1 MSGTVAR
8 HWNVLR
14 DSWAAET
21 ERRTTATRHSETR
34 FLPAAL
40 EVMET
45 PPNPLGAWL
54 LWVLI
59 ALVGIAILWACLAR
73 VDVVAVAPGKLVAT
87 GHNKLV
93 QAADQGVV
101 RAIYVRDGQHVAA
114 SQALVALDPTTAGA
128 DKAQAEAALLS
139 ARIDAARGH
148 ALLDGFQGGP
158 ARFDA
163 PPGTPPDV
171 VGTQEGLIAARLAE
185 VRQHTTSLEAQAEEA
200 RAQEAG
206 STEES
211 RRLTDTLP
219 LLAER
224 VRRRGILADKGLS
237 SKILQL
243 ELQQQQV
250 DHERRIVIERE
261 TARRARASRSDFSA
275 QAAQIRAEGKRD
287 ALTELAKAEADVRQ
301 RKEELTKANNRS
313 GLQML
318 RAPVPGTVQQLAVY
332 TEGAVLKPADPILVI
347 VPDNA
352 RLIVEA
358 KVLNRDIG
366 FVRAGQDV
374 MVKLDAYPFTRYGLL
389 HGKIISISR
398 DAVTEEKLGQVYEAE
413 IALNETVMIADGH
426 RERLQPG
433 LTATA
438 EIRTGTRLV
447 INYLL
452 SPLERRIAEA
462 GRER

>member
-14 DSWAAET
+14 DSWVAET
-21 ERRTTATRHSETR
+21 ERRTTSTRHSETR

-114 SQALVALDPTTAGA
+114 GQALVALDPTTAGA

-148 ALLDGFQGGP
+148 ALLDGFQGGS
-158 ARFDA
+158 ARFIA
-163 PPGTPPDV
+163 PPGAPSDV
-171 VGTQEGLIAARLAE
+171 VGTQESLIAARLAE
-185 VRQHTTSLEAQAEEA
+185 VRQHTASLDAQAEEA

-224 VRRRGILADKGLS
+224 VRRRGVLADKGLS

-243 ELQQQQV
+243 LLALAHV
-250 DHERRIVIERE
+250 GFRL
-261 TARRARASRSDFSA
+261 
-275 QAAQIRAEGKRD
+275 GK
-287 ALTELAKAEADVRQ
+287 
-301 RKEELTKANNRS
+301 
-313 GLQML
+313 
-318 RAPVPGTVQQLAVY
+318 
-332 TEGAVLKPADPILVI
+332 
-347 VPDNA
+347 
-352 RLIVEA
+352 
-358 KVLNRDIG
+358 
-366 FVRAGQDV
+366 FGQ
-374 MVKLDAYPFTRYGLL
+374 
-389 HGKIISISR
+389 
-398 DAVTEEKLGQVYEAE
+398 
-413 IALNETVMIADGH
+413 
-426 RERLQPG
+426 
-433 LTATA
+433 
-438 EIRTGTRLV
+438 
-447 INYLL
+447 
-452 SPLERRIAEA
+452 RIAFPL
-462 GRER
+462 RTDLCSLC